1 MKKKIA
7 INGFGRIGRLVL
19 RRMLETSLTDK
30 VEVVAVNDLT
40 DAKTLAHLLKYDTA
54 FKKLQFSVEE
64 KDSSLWVNG
73 KEIKV
78 FAEKDPSNLPW
89 KDLGVD
95 LVVESTGFFTKKDL
109 ASKHLEAGAKKV
121 LISAPAGSDLPTV
134 VYNVNH
140 KTLKSSDTVISAA
153 SCTTNCL
160 APVVKV
166 LVEEFGLKSGYM
178 TT

>member
-1 MKKKIA
+1 
-7 INGFGRIGRLVL
+7 
-19 RRMLETSLTDK
+19 
-30 VEVVAVNDLT
+30 
-40 DAKTLAHLLKYDTA
+40 
-54 FKKLQFSVEE
+54 FSVEE

-89 KDLGVD
+89 KDLAVD

-109 ASKHLEAGAKKV
+109 ASKNLEAGAKKV

-140 KTLKSSDTVISAA
+140 KTLKSSDTVISSA
-153 SCTTNCL
+153 SCTT
-160 APVVKV
+160 
-166 LVEEFGLKSGYM
+166 
-178 TT
+178 